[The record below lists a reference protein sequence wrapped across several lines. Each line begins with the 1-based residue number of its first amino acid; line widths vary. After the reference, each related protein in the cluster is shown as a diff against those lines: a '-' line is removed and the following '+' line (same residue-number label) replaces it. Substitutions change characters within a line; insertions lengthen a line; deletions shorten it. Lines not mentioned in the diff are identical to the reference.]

1 MGEAGK
7 SSVIRETLESLC
19 VSNGWSYGV
28 FWRFDQRNSM
38 LLTVGD
44 AYYEENMGAVMDSM
58 LPQVHMLGEGIIG
71 QTAFTGKHRWMHSDA
86 PSGEWNSSNSLESQD
101 MFQDDSEF
109 SCQFSSGIKT
119 IATISVEPR
128 GVIQFGSTKKIME
141 RSEVL
146 DETKRLFW
154 EMENLDGLIPLENV
168 PSCLN
173 NGTNDL
179 NELFASLISSGNSY
193 NGDVT
198 WTLGDK
204 FKELRGNDT
213 SAMNLHSTSSDDI
226 GSADKT
232 PWFSTWSTESSY
244 LTSFDPQLASEIRV
258 QDSHE
263 SCRNTAQNIQ
273 VESTFTS
280 LADLEK
286 PIQGS
291 CGYQMDNQ
299 QSLHGF
305 PVEFNPTDFTTNI
318 SKFCQVDDLSQ
329 WFAASPEQNINGMAT
344 ALNDDLSQV
353 MESTSGSSSLVKGDR
368 FVDAPIEHP
377 DNSVHSSITNP
388 FNAGGHENS
397 VIIQNA
403 ENGLFDGL
411 GPDFGCGQVGE
422 CWEDIM
428 VPAVSGGYLTTGT
441 ALTKCFSEPEV
452 GSMTAPRKGLFSELG
467 LEELLNGISTTS
479 SSVFK
484 SSLEDLSSTTRKR
497 KSECSSVNSNQVQFA
512 RLAGSSGSMHS
523 MEPLY
528 NLDKT
533 NSLVPKK
540 DFFPK
545 SQVGLWIDDSYSV
558 NARSAAQDKQQQAEE
573 HTKTTR
579 KRARPG
585 ESTRPRPKDRQQ
597 IQDRMKELRGI
608 IPSGGKCSIDSLLD
622 RTIKYML
629 FLQSVTKYADKLKQ
643 AHEPKLIGKEN
654 GVVLK
659 DNNNRSAGNT
669 WALAVEGQTVVCPII
684 VEDLSPPGQMLIEM
698 LCEEQ
703 GFFLEIADIIRGF
716 GLNILKGE
724 MESREDKIWA
734 RFIVEANRHVTR
746 IDVFW
751 SLLRLLQQTTNNVV
765 DPTNLPTN
773 IVDSGVPILDG
784 CQQQSLPPPI
794 SLS

>member
-1 MGEAGK
+1 MG
-7 SSVIRETLESLC
+7 
-19 VSNGWSYGV
+19 
-28 FWRFDQRNSM
+28 
-38 LLTVGD
+38 LLTMGD
-44 AYYEENMGAVMDSM
+44 AYYEEHMGAVMDSM

-86 PSGEWNSSNSLESQD
+86 PSGEWSSCNSLESQD
-101 MFQDDSEF
+101 MFQDDSELR
-109 SCQFSSGIKT
+109 CQFSSGIKT

-146 DETKRLFW
+146 DETRRLFW
-154 EMENLDGLIPLENV
+154 EMESLDGLIPLENV

-213 SAMNLHSTSSDDI
+213 SAMNLT
-226 GSADKT
+226 
-232 PWFSTWSTESSY
+232 
-244 LTSFDPQLASEIRV
+244 SEIRV

-273 VESTFTS
+273 MESTFTS
-280 LADLEK
+280 LADLAK

-299 QSLHGF
+299 HSLHGF

-329 WFAASPEQNINGMAT
+329 WFAASPEENINGMAT
-344 ALNDDLSQV
+344 TLNDDLSQV
-353 MESTSGSSSLVKGDR
+353 MESTSGSSGLVKGDR
-368 FVDAPIEHP
+368 FIDAPIEHP
-377 DNSVHSSITNP
+377 DNSMHSSITNP

-397 VIIQNA
+397 VFIQNA

-411 GPDFGCGQVGE
+411 GPDFGCDQVGE

-428 VPAVSGGYLTTGT
+428 VPAASGGYLNTGT

-467 LEELLNGISTTS
+467 LEELLNGISTTT

-523 MEPLY
+523 TEPLY

-608 IPSGGKCSIDSLLD
+608 IPVVASIDSLLD

-716 GLNILKGE
+716 GLNILKGV

-773 IVDSGVPILDG
+773 IVDSGVPILDS